1 MQEFNKIKSAR
12 VGAGLTQEQMAEA
25 LGIATRTYQFKE
37 NGAADWKLSEMN
49 KFAEIISNSTGQ
61 QYSVKDIF
69 FQTTMSQFATK
80 GDNMESVIE
89 GIKQKLRCWSK
100 SAWSNQDIMIC
111 LDVGETKAS
120 QLHQLAKRRNGIIKA
135 LKTKV
140 KPESVCGLLGI
151 DYNNEIAKLSQILK
165 IMEENNNGSN

>member
-1 MQEFNKIKSAR
+1 
-12 VGAGLTQEQMAEA
+12 
-25 LGIATRTYQFKE
+25 
-37 NGAADWKLSEMN
+37 
-49 KFAEIISNSTGQ
+49 
-61 QYSVKDIF
+61 
-69 FQTTMSQFATK
+69 
-80 GDNMESVIE
+80 MESVIE
-89 GIKQKLRCWSK
+89 GIKQKLKCWSK